1 MTHTA
6 EVPLKKES
14 LESIEKLKKR
24 HFEQDQ
30 RELFGDFQ
38 AVDEKVETNV
48 SVVGSCKVTG
58 DDKNISGGSEDQN
71 TGIAVERADP
81 IVERNGDCGESWL
94 NGKDFSSG
102 SELEKNEEAKVDQ
115 ENSGGSDTTISGN
128 KLDRLEASQGGA
140 IWDIFRRQDVPKL
153 QEYLN
158 KHFREFRHIHCCP
171 LQQVIVSQF
180 QLDTKFFLLL
190 LNYYHY
196 TFCL

>member
-1 MTHTA
+1 M
-6 EVPLKKES
+6 PLKEEN

-30 RELFGDFQ
+30 RELYGDFQ

-48 SVVGSCKVTG
+48 SVVESCKVTA
-58 DDKNISGGSEDQN
+58 DDKIISSGSGDQN
-71 TGIAVERADP
+71 TGITVERADH
-81 IVERNGDCGESWL
+81 GESRL

-102 SELEKNEEAKVDQ
+102 SELEKNEGAKVDQ

-140 IWDIFRRQDVPKL
+140 FWDIFRRQDVPML

-171 LQQVIVSQF
+171 LQQVIFSQF
-180 QLDTKFFLLL
+180 QLDTKFFFLL